1 MDLNEVRTAK
11 RAGWSECLN
20 FMGTQRADFADLVFA
35 RSAFRTTT
43 DRIFLAVTAL
53 KPHKDGA
60 LGPRQGP
67 TFPPQN
73 GVPESS
79 KLRAT
84 STLVLT
90 LRARFTWNL
99 HLNPRAMKRG
109 RVERFPGPDKG
120 HTVSEDTANS
130 AVWILTQDHSEQIDL
145 RALLLRTHSKRIPA
159 HPQFLH
165 TSSDSKTR
173 VVVRK

>member
-1 MDLNEVRTAK
+1 
-11 RAGWSECLN
+11 
-20 FMGTQRADFADLVFA
+20 MGTQRADFADILFA

-43 DRIFLAVTAL
+43 DRIFLGVTAL
-53 KPHKDGA
+53 KPHQDGA

-84 STLVLT
+84 STLFLT
-90 LRARFTWNL
+90 LRARFSWNL

-130 AVWILTQDHSEQIDL
+130 AVWILIQDHSEQIDL
-145 RALLLRTHSKRIPA
+145 RALLFKDTQQAHSGSPSIFKDTHQVTQRRVPLFASKPCTGVPR
-159 HPQFLH
+159 L
-165 TSSDSKTR
+165 
-173 VVVRK
+173 